1 MRIAI
6 LTELYAPSVGG
17 QELFFAGL
25 AQTLKARGHSVDVYA
40 IGHEED
46 VAADEVVDGIPVHR
60 APIMANYK
68 KPRWAWAKRN
78 WGAIFRYAWHVRQ
91 VAKREDYDFYLLNQ
105 WPLLHALAL
114 PAKARRKAMLHW
126 CEIRTGRFY
135 RAIQKYL
142 PKVVGFN
149 AAISDTVG
157 QTITAAAGRPVLT
170 LPSGIATDA
179 YRQEPREKRGD
190 ILALG
195 RIAAHKNLSMLI
207 ESFELIKQQG
217 YEGKLRIA
225 GGGPDLENVR
235 ARAAA
240 SAHAGDIELLGLIDD
255 DSKIDLLSRSE
266 ILAMPSMRE
275 GFPRVVAE
283 AMASGLPVVT
293 ADYPENGTKDVVATY
308 GVGTVTGQGATAF
321 AAGIMATLGNWETL
335 SNMGLKQAPALD
347 WAGIATA
354 FETYIRVL

>member
-25 AQTLKARGHSVDVYA
+25 AETLKARGHSVDVYA
-40 IGHEED
+40 IGHED
-46 VAADEVVDGIPVHR
+46 DLAAQEALNGIQVHR
-60 APIMANYK
+60 APVMANYK

-91 VAKREDYDFYLLNQ
+91 VAIKQDYDFYLLNQ

-149 AAISDTVG
+149 AAISDSVG
-157 QTITAAAGRPVLT
+157 QAITEAAGRPVLT
-170 LPSGIATDA
+170 LPSGIKTSDYHA
-179 YRQEPREKRGD
+179 RPRESRSD

-207 ESFELIKQQG
+207 ESFELIKKDG
-217 YEGKLRIA
+217 YAGKLRIA
-225 GGGPDLENVR
+225 GSGPDLDNVR
-235 ARAAA
+235 ARAA
-240 SAHAGDIELLGLIDD
+240 SSPHAGDIELLGLVDD
-255 DSKIDLLSRSE
+255 GRKIELLAQSE
-266 ILAMPSMRE
+266 ILAMASMRE

-293 ADYPENGTKDVVATY
+293 ADYPENGTRDVVRTY

-335 SNMGLKQAPALD
+335 SGAGLKKAPTLD